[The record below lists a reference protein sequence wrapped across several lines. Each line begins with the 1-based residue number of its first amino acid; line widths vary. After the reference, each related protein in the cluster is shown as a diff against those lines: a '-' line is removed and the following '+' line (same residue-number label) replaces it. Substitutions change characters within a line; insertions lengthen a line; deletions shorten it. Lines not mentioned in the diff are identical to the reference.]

1 MIGTLILQQLGGT
14 NNNVRKLLIA
24 YLLAIGMVMV
34 TVMEMETMVDDGLGC

>member
-24 YLLAIGMVMV
+24 YLLAPYDGDSDGDGNG
-34 TVMEMETMVDDGLGC
+34 DDG